1 MIHGNYRPLPLPR
14 QNFYQSQ
21 PSQATPKPA
30 AQVSTVKP
38 AQFEKASSGSTMAT
52 KPGVIT
58 TATGGA
64 TRSGV
69 TAGGSAS
76 VGTAGKAKPETNT
89 TPAGATVIDMSSA
102 GSTFVDMTSAGAR
115 SGPKEMSKTT
125 AAVSQ
130 VKAAATAPSHAAGAV
145 AVAAAGIAASIAVIK
160 PKESPKGAAQ
170 STTATTTVKADVHK
184 VDPAKTFKPVASAV
198 AGNVQATKGAK
209 PTQTKVQVEVP
220 PAAAT
225 GAKEVDPF
233 DALASILPSVDPVA
247 PIQPVYTGP
256 EVIEPGITFERP
268 PKCGGRDSTLPPG
281 YRFEDMPPAP
291 ADYKPKD
298 VPKPLSTDEALD
310 SLSFGFTSST
320 VPAAPK
326 KQEKKDSVECV
337 SVSSAD
343 LCNFAPLPVMKAP
356 PLVAVRLAPPVD
368 KKAKMEKVDAKPKTD
383 GGDSMSLDAL
393 SALVDALPKDVPK
406 PELPKLR
413 PEDIVSEDKHKK
425 EKGVLV
431 GEREDSIAPEYRF
444 DEEELKK
451 LPAPKPQPT
460 IGTGEAL
467 DFLSGGFTSSSSAPA
482 VKALPAKKTPA
493 VPPVAVCP
501 PADKKPKME
510 KVSDDFS
517 LEAGLTSSTAT
528 NVKSSMAVCPP
539 ADKKTPAGKDA
550 TDGKL
555 KTGQADPLDAFSA
568 LSDTLPKDAPKP
580 ELPKLRP
587 EDIVSED
594 EHKKE
599 KGVFVGERES
609 SINPKYR
616 FNEEELKKLPAP
628 KPEPTIDTGEALD
641 FLSEGFSSSSS
652 APAVQALPA
661 KKTPAVPLEAGLTS
675 STATNVKSSMA
686 VCPPARPAGK
696 KTTAGKDATDGKL
709 KTGQDDPMSLDA
721 LGALGG
727 LLPKDAPKPELPELR
742 PEDIVSEDEHKK
754 EKGVLVGE
762 RESSINPKYRF
773 NEEELKKL
781 PAPKPEPTVD
791 TGEAL
796 DFLSEGFSSSSSAP
810 ALQAP
815 ISSCIPPAQTKV
827 EDLSALD
834 LLSSD
839 FVTPAKSAPPPTKM
853 TPEQPSSVKVSA
865 GKPQQ
870 AKPTTDKG
878 TVDSMSLDAL
888 SALCDTLPEDVP
900 KAELPELRP
909 EDIVTED
916 KHTKKKG
923 VLVGERDDS
932 IPPEYR
938 FKEEELKKL
947 PAPKPEPTV
956 GTGEALDFLSE
967 GFTCSSSAPAVQAP
981 VITPSA
987 PPAQPSADLSLDP
1000 LAADFVACSAA
1011 PTVKSSACPP
1021 TQAAPELSGGA
1032 DSALDALSD
1041 TLADIAP
1048 APQPAPPPAKD
1059 IVNEKKAVE
1068 ERLIKMGERD
1078 DSLPPEYRP
1087 TEEDL
1092 KKMAEEKAK
1101 AAAAPKKK
1109 TMDDKTALDLLSS
1122 DFTATAKPTAAAASC
1137 AATTKL
1143 EPPVLDSEPLKP
1155 MSGPVLDSLS
1165 STLLPDA
1172 PEFKSKTDKPKGKS
1186 KSKSRSKKH
1195 HAEEPPATDQL
1206 SAQFSSDV
1214 VPKSTKKGGKS

>member
-1 MIHGNYRPLPLPR
+1 MPHKRRSHGHHKHPKEADEQKEVPAAQLGVDRSSKSTNNYPTAGS
-14 QNFYQSQ
+14 YYGKSQ

-555 KTGQADPLDAFSA
+555 KTGQ
-568 LSDTLPKDAPKP
+568 
-580 ELPKLRP
+580 
-587 EDIVSED
+587 
-594 EHKKE
+594 
-599 KGVFVGERES
+599 
-609 SINPKYR
+609 
-616 FNEEELKKLPAP
+616 
-628 KPEPTIDTGEALD
+628 
-641 FLSEGFSSSSS
+641 
-652 APAVQALPA
+652 
-661 KKTPAVPLEAGLTS
+661 
-675 STATNVKSSMA
+675 
-686 VCPPARPAGK
+686 
-696 KTTAGKDATDGKL
+696 
-709 KTGQDDPMSLDA
+709 DDPMSLDA

>member
-1 MIHGNYRPLPLPR
+1 MPHKRRSHGHHKHPKEADEQKEVPAAQLGVDRSSKSTNNYPTAGS
-14 QNFYQSQ
+14 YYGKSQ

-393 SALVDALPKDVPK
+393 SALVDALPKDV
-406 PELPKLR
+406 
-413 PEDIVSEDKHKK
+413 
-425 EKGVLV
+425 
-431 GEREDSIAPEYRF
+431 
-444 DEEELKK
+444 
-451 LPAPKPQPT
+451 
-460 IGTGEAL
+460 
-467 DFLSGGFTSSSSAPA
+467 
-482 VKALPAKKTPA
+482 
-493 VPPVAVCP
+493 
-501 PADKKPKME
+501 
-510 KVSDDFS
+510 
-517 LEAGLTSSTAT
+517 
-528 NVKSSMAVCPP
+528 
-539 ADKKTPAGKDA
+539 
-550 TDGKL
+550 
-555 KTGQADPLDAFSA
+555 
-568 LSDTLPKDAPKP
+568 PKP

>member
-1 MIHGNYRPLPLPR
+1 MPHKRRSHGHHKHPKEADEQKEVPAAQLGVDRSSKSTNNYPTAGS
-14 QNFYQSQ
+14 YYGKSQ

-451 LPAPKPQPT
+451 LPAPKPQ
-460 IGTGEAL
+460 
-467 DFLSGGFTSSSSAPA
+467 
-482 VKALPAKKTPA
+482 
-493 VPPVAVCP
+493 
-501 PADKKPKME
+501 
-510 KVSDDFS
+510 
-517 LEAGLTSSTAT
+517 
-528 NVKSSMAVCPP
+528 
-539 ADKKTPAGKDA
+539 
-550 TDGKL
+550 
-555 KTGQADPLDAFSA
+555 
-568 LSDTLPKDAPKP
+568 
-580 ELPKLRP
+580 
-587 EDIVSED
+587 
-594 EHKKE
+594 
-599 KGVFVGERES
+599 
-609 SINPKYR
+609 
-616 FNEEELKKLPAP
+616 
-628 KPEPTIDTGEALD
+628 PTIDTGEALD